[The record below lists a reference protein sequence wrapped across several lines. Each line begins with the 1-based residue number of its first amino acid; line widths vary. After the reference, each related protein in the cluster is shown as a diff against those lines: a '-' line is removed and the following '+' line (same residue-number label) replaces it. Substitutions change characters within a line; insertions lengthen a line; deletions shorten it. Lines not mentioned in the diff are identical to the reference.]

1 MEKNFELS
9 KLSNEN
15 LLQLYKNVEDYVVFL
30 EKEKKE
36 KGTEEK

>member
-15 LLQLYKNVEDYVVFL
+15 LLELYKKVEDYIVFL

-36 KGTEEK
+36 KGTEE